1 MNARITLTTILVIL
15 GVILASIGLPDDNSL
30 LLKPDK
36 VLRISLDST
45 TCLTPDQVARMV
57 VNSDSSVQLI
67 DLRPADEFSKLS
79 IPGSVNIP
87 YSTLLSANIRDMLPP
102 NEIKKIFYS
111 NGDYN
116 SNFAFVLAAGMGVEN
131 IYVMTGGLNGWFRTI
146 MKSEFKG
153 EKISAR
159 ENALFET
166 RFRARRLFT
175 EINSLPDS
183 LKSALLK
190 TKKFD
195 PKKLDGGCE

>member
-1 MNARITLTTILVIL
+1 MNARITISAVLIIS
-15 GVILASIGLPDDNSL
+15 GVILASIGLPDDNTL
-30 LLKPDK
+30 ILKPEK
-36 VLRISLDST
+36 VLELSLDT
-45 TCLTPDQVARMV
+45 TRCLTPDQVAGMV
-57 VNSDSSVQLI
+57 VNSDTTMQLI
-67 DLRPADEFSKLS
+67 DLRTEDEFRKFS

-87 YSTLLSANIRDMLPP
+87 YGTLLSGNIRDLLPP
-102 NEIKKIFYS
+102 DEIKKIFYS

-116 SNFAFVLAAGMGVEN
+116 PNFAFVLAAGMGVEN
-131 IYVMTGGLNGWFRTI
+131 SYVMKGGLNEWFKTI

-159 ENALFET
+159 ENALYET

-183 LKSALLK
+183 LKSTMLK